1 MTDLVAHAQ
10 DTRVVVVGGGIA
22 GIVAALECARLGLRV
37 TLIEAGPHLGG
48 SLDRVVLGDVV
59 VDAAADAYPAT
70 STTIAALIDEVGLGD
85 EVEAAQDDRLW
96 LAAGPRGAAPAPA
109 ETVLGIPAN
118 PWAEDVRRHIET
130 RGAWRAY
137 LDRLRPPLTV
147 GRRRSLGELVESRM
161 GERVRDRLVAPYILA
176 VHGVAPEFIDV
187 DAAASSLNPALTRT
201 GSLSGAVAQ
210 TLRAGSVERLAPRGG
225 LFRLVDALAAR
236 LDDFDVDVRTATS
249 VTAVRRD
256 GDGWAVDIHADADA
270 DAHVDADADADANA
284 DADADAEPPAASGPL
299 VADLLILA
307 ADEDAARAL
316 LAPHVDLPPSA
327 TPRPDPLDVVLL
339 RTVGVDLPERG
350 SLVIGGGPAPVS
362 VRPVSRT
369 WPGLRAALPA
379 GDEVLRVTLPHTAA
393 GDGEVVTA
401 ARRAASEL
409 LGVAIGADAVR
420 SATRTTYTRAAPATL
435 LGHDE
440 AAAAVRERARTLSG
454 LALVGGWLSG
464 NSLERVASDAAS
476 EADRAR
482 HAVLWRD
489 VDPRG

>member
-37 TLIEAGPHLGG
+37 TLLEAGSHAGG
-48 SLDRVVLGDVV
+48 SLDRVVLDDIT

-70 STTIAALIDEVGLGD
+70 SKTIAALVDEAGLAGD
-85 EVEAAQDDRLW
+85 IESPSDDRLW

-187 DAAASSLNPALTRT
+187 DLAAPGLNPALTRT

-210 TLRAGSVERLAPRGG
+210 TMRSAPPERRAPRGG
-225 LFRLVDALAAR
+225 LHRLVDGLVAR
-236 LDDFDVDVRTATS
+236 LADYDVDVRTGARATS
-249 VTAVRRD
+249 IARD
-256 GDGWAVDIHADADA
+256 GRTWIVADAGEQTA
-270 DAHVDADADADANA
+270 
-284 DADADAEPPAASGPL
+284 PL
-299 VADLLILA
+299 TADLLVMA
-307 ADEDAARAL
+307 CDEDAARTL

-327 TPRPDPLDVVLL
+327 EPRPAPLDVVML
-339 RTVGVDLPERG
+339 RLRGVALPERG
-350 SLVIGGGPAPVS
+350 SLVIGGGEAPAS
-362 VRPVSRT
+362 VRPVSQT
-369 WPGLRAALPA
+369 WPGLREQLPG
-379 GDEVLRVTLPHTAA
+379 GDEVLRVTLPHREARDDA
-393 GDGEVVTA
+393 VVAA
-401 ARRAASEL
+401 ARQAASDL
-409 LGVAIGADAVR
+409 LGVAIGAEAVR
-420 SATRTTYTRAAPATL
+420 AAVRVTYSRAAPGTL
-435 LGHDE
+435 LGHTE
-440 AAAAVRERARTLSG
+440 AAGTVRERVRSLPG

-464 NSLERVASDAAS
+464 NSLERVASDAAA

-489 VDPRG
+489 VDPR